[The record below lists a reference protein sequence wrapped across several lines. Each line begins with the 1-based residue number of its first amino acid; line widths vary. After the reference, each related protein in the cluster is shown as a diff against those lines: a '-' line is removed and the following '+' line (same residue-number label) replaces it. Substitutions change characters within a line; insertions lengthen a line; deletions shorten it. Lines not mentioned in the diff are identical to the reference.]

1 MDALEKHARSR
12 EFKEVKEIVYEI
24 LEFNEGDYN
33 EYEDPVFLY
42 NNISGD
48 RELDEEFN
56 RIADNLIQDV
66 QCQLSQGFYKRF
78 FSREDAREFVEDAV
92 KEIVSQ
98 IKNDLKKTGG
108 EGYYER

>member
-1 MDALEKHARSR
+1 MTALEKCARSR
-12 EFKEVKEIVYEI
+12 EFKEVKKIVYEI
-24 LEFNEGDYN
+24 LEFGKGDYN
-33 EYEDPVFLY
+33 EYEDPIFLY
-42 NNISGD
+42 NNISD
-48 RELDEEFN
+48 NRELDEEFS
-56 RIADNLIQDV
+56 RIAGNLVEDV

-78 FSREDAREFVEDAV
+78 FSHEDAQEFVKDAV